1 MSATYFRTNEGDI
14 VVIIDKGTIYVQKET
29 DDYPHRRESYLNK
42 VLSHTTIPDYL
53 DFLEGLIKTEDYTK
67 WGAMSLEDYT
77 SMVSGFDRITWLAKV
92 SA

>member
-1 MSATYFRTNEGDI
+1 MSATYFRTNEGDM

-29 DDYPHRRESYLNK
+29 DDYPHRREPYLNK

-67 WGAMSLEDYT
+67 WDVMSLEDYT
-77 SMVSGFDRITWLAKV
+77 SMVSSFDRITWLAKV